1 MLDLQYL
8 GVIQVQVMQ
17 CYKHTS
23 SSLFIMCCMCVCL
36 LWWPE
41 EVSAQNDAELLQQR
55 VTVSLLFAI
64 GSWGL
69 TAECDATMDF
79 YRYGLC
85 PVYLHG
91 AEPYLLTC
99 FSALFCVSW
108 LLFWNIL
115 CNDLLQRDRNETV
128 KPCNR
133 AFTSCDCSWIRDIP
147 GKDISHVTVLQPQ
160 GENLSFSLHEKVNS
174 VAREHV

>member
-1 MLDLQYL
+1 MLQTH
-8 GVIQVQVMQ
+8 I
-17 CYKHTS
+17 
-23 SSLFIMCCMCVCL
+23 LFIIHYVLYVCVFSVCL

-55 VTVSLLFAI
+55 VTVSLLSLLFAI

-91 AEPYLLTC
+91 AEPCLLTR

-108 LLFWNIL
+108 LLF
-115 CNDLLQRDRNETV
+115 
-128 KPCNR
+128 
-133 AFTSCDCSWIRDIP
+133 
-147 GKDISHVTVLQPQ
+147 
-160 GENLSFSLHEKVNS
+160 
-174 VAREHV
+174 